1 MEDIINRVS
10 IREYENKSIEDYKI
24 KKMLLAGMVAPS
36 ARNQKAWEFLVC
48 DDRELLTEM
57 ANRCPNHKM
66 AKEAAIA
73 IIVLCNKTKVTT
85 PLYVDQDLSAA
96 TENILLEATHLELG
110 SVWLG
115 VAPNEERMNNLK
127 EIFKLSDDY
136 YAFSAI
142 LIGYPKKK
150 VFKERRYDETIVYHN
165 ELGKKYE

>member
-1 MEDIINRVS
+1 MKEIIDRVS
-10 IREYENKSIEDYKI
+10 IREYENKPIEENKI
-24 KKMLLAGMVAPS
+24 RKMLLAGMVAPS
-36 ARNQKAWEFLVC
+36 ARNQRAWEFLVC
-48 DDRELLTEM
+48 DDKELLNEM
-57 ANRCPNHKM
+57 ANRCPNHRM
-66 AKEAAIA
+66 AKDAAIA

-127 EIFKLSDDY
+127 EIFGLSDDY

-142 LIGYPKKK
+142 LIGYPKNK
-150 VFKERRYDETIVYHN
+150 VFKDRKYDESLVHYN
-165 ELGKKYE
+165 KLGNKYE

>member
-1 MEDIINRVS
+1 MKEIIDRVS
-10 IREYENKSIEDYKI
+10 TREYQEKSIEEYKI

-36 ARNQKAWEFLVC
+36 ARNQRAWEFLVC
-48 DDRELLTEM
+48 DDKTLLNEM
-57 ANRCPNHKM
+57 ADRCPNHKM

-73 IIVLCNKTKVTT
+73 IIVLCNKNKVTT

-127 EIFKLSDDY
+127 EIFKLSEDY

-142 LIGYPKKK
+142 LIGYPKNK
-150 VFKERRYDETIVYHN
+150 VFKERRYDETLVHYN